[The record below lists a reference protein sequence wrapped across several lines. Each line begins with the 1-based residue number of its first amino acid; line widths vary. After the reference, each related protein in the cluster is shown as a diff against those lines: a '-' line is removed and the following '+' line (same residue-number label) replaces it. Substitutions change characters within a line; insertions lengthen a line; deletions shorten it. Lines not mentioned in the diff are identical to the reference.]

1 MRVLHVI
8 KAVGIAGAER
18 HLLTLVP
25 GLRERGIDAEI
36 LLLVEPAIPLDN
48 FVAQAAA
55 CGVPVQREIIRRDLD
70 VRLVQ
75 RLRGIYAE
83 KKPDVVHTHLLHADL
98 FGVPAA
104 RLAGVPVIVTTRH
117 NDNVFRRRLHIRLT
131 NQTLWH
137 MVSGGI
143 AISEAIR
150 RFCIDVEHAP
160 AENVRTIYYGLDA
173 QTDEGT
179 RQARRAAFR
188 AELGVTPETPVVGM
202 VCRLIEQKG
211 IRYAIEAFAR
221 IAPQFP
227 DALFVIAGDGPLR
240 KALGAQAKTLGVEER
255 VRFLGWREDTLT
267 VFAGLDLLLMPS
279 LWEGFGL
286 VMLEAMSQRVPILG
300 SAVSAIPEVVA
311 DGVTGRLVPPRDA
324 AALADVLAQLIA
336 DAPLRRH
343 MGLLGEERLEEAF
356 SAARMIDDTAAL
368 YRQLLSKKV

>member
-8 KAVGIAGAER
+8 KAVGVAGAER

-25 GLRERGIDAEI
+25 GLRARGIDAEI
-36 LLLVEPAIPLDN
+36 LLLVEPQLPLDS
-48 FVAQAAA
+48 FIEQAAA
-55 CGVPVQREIIRRDLD
+55 CGVTVQREIIRRDLD
-70 VRLVQ
+70 LRLIP
-75 RLRGIYAE
+75 RLRAIYAQE
-83 KKPDVVHTHLLHADL
+83 KPDVVHTHLLHADL
-98 FGVPAA
+98 FGIPAA
-104 RLAGVPVIVTTRH
+104 RLAGVPVIVSTRH
-117 NDNVFRRRLHIRLT
+117 NDNVFRRRLPVRLT
-131 NQTLWH
+131 NQTLWR

-143 AISEAIR
+143 AISDAIH

-173 QTDEGT
+173 PTDDAT

-188 AELGVTPETPVVGM
+188 AELDVAPETPVIGM

-211 IRYAIEAFAR
+211 IRYAIEAFAKV
-221 IAPQFP
+221 APRFP
-227 DALFVIAGDGPLR
+227 DALLVIAGDGPLR
-240 KALGAQAKTLGVEER
+240 NALAAQARTLGVSER
-255 VRFLGWREDTLT
+255 VHFLGWREDALT

-324 AALADVLAQLIA
+324 DALADALGQLIA

-356 SAARMIDDTAAL
+356 SADRMIDDTAAL
-368 YRQLLSKKV
+368 YRQLLSKR